1 MNPNER
7 EIIHSLVRELTG
19 QGLEIVL
26 FPQSSDPLD
35 DVEDIFEA
43 LEGHHETEMHVYQQR
58 TDRTYKHCGMIALR
72 WGGTG
77 CDTIRTT
84 TPRLL
89 PHIKQTEEVVAR
101 LRASNVVG
109 K

>member
-7 EIIHSLVRELTG
+7 EIIYSLVRELTG

-35 DVEDIFEA
+35 DVEEVFEA
-43 LEGHHETEMHVYQQR
+43 LEGHHETEFHLYQKR
-58 TDRTYKHCGMIALR
+58 PDRTYQHLGMIGLR
-72 WGGTG
+72 WGGMDTQ
-77 CDTIRTT
+77 TIRAV

-89 PHIKQTEEVVAR
+89 PRIKETEEVVAR
-101 LRASNVVG
+101 LRGSAVG